1 MKLGYPNSGQ
11 KRLIRI
17 LSWFFF
23 FLSIAAYHHALAQQ
37 PIIEGF
43 VTKVS
48 DGDTIL
54 VITDNHTKLKVRLS
68 GIDCP
73 ETPKINQKTGKINKI
88 GQPFGQEAH
97 DFTTDMIL
105 GKRIKIVVYG
115 RDKYRRDLCFIF
127 KDDLNINIE
136 LVKKGLA
143 EVYRGKGAIK
153 AYRIELETAEKE
165 ARGNPRGIWTLGDNY
180 ESPADF
186 RKRMKIRGG

>member
-1 MKLGYPNSGQ
+1 MKLGYPNTGQ
-11 KRLIRI
+11 KRSIRI

-23 FLSIAAYHHALAQQ
+23 FLTIALSQYALAEQRSF
-37 PIIEGF
+37 EGM

-48 DGDTIL
+48 GGDTIQ

-88 GQPFGQEAH
+88 GQPFGQEAQ

-105 GKRIKIVVYG
+105 GKRVKIVVYG

-153 AYRIELETAEKE
+153 AYRIELETAEKG
-165 ARGNPRGIWTLGDNY
+165 ARDNPRGIWTLGDNY

>member
-1 MKLGYPNSGQ
+1 MKLGHPNSGQ
-11 KRLIRI
+11 KRSIRI

-23 FLSIAAYHHALAQQ
+23 FLTIALSQYALAEQRSF
-37 PIIEGF
+37 EGM

-48 DGDTIL
+48 DGDTIQ

-115 RDKYRRDLCFIF
+115 RDKYRRDLCFIYR
-127 KDDLNINIE
+127 DGLNLNIE

-153 AYRIELETAEKE
+153 AYRIELEKAATA
-165 ARGNPRGIWTLGDNY
+165 
-180 ESPADF
+180 
-186 RKRMKIRGG
+186 

>member
-11 KRLIRI
+11 KRSIRI

-23 FLSIAAYHHALAQQ
+23 FLTIAAYHHALAQQ
-37 PIIEGF
+37 QIIEGF

-48 DGDTIL
+48 DGDTIQ
-54 VITDNHTKLKVRLS
+54 VITDNKTKLKVRLS

-73 ETPKINQKTGKINKI
+73 ETPKINQKTGKINKP
-88 GQPFGQEAH
+88 GQPFSQEAH
-97 DFTTDMIL
+97 DFTTDLIL
-105 GKRIKIVVYG
+105 GKRVKIIVYG
-115 RDKYRRDLCFIF
+115 KDKYRRDLGFIF
-127 KDDLNINIE
+127 KDDLNINLE

-153 AYRIELETAEKE
+153 VYRIELEKAEKE
-165 ARGNPRGIWTLGDNY
+165 SRDNHRGIWTLGDNY
-180 ESPADF
+180 ESPAKF